1 MKLFVEQQDMFN
13 QKFKRIVL
21 LRNYTIFAVNKG
33 EAWVATF
40 REVDINKVIS
50 RLSITR
56 NSDMRRIPVVLLQS
70 IVHSIAANQ
79 K

>member
-21 LRNYTIFAVNKG
+21 LINYTFFAVNEG

-40 REVDINKVIS
+40 RKADMNKVIS
-50 RLSITR
+50 RLSIT
-56 NSDMRRIPVVLLQS
+56 
-70 IVHSIAANQ
+70 
-79 K
+79 